1 MIILGVFLINQIRT
15 GGDRRYLELMELLAE
30 RSNNVF
36 VIMNSFLDYTPQYF
50 KKIEFPVKYVRHRFP
65 PASFLFQ
72 RTIKR
77 NLNAIY
83 AGLAR
88 HDVNGFDIIHIHGDM
103 HLKAAVSLH
112 KLFRKPLFYASR
124 CNDID
129 RAKILWKSGGLS
141 PKEYLISLIVNIVNI
156 SRERQAAKYAEL
168 ITMQNIPD
176 RDRFITRTNFPVE
189 RTVIIPGNIGPP
201 RFKAEWQ
208 NKNTSTQVKNIV
220 YVGSLSAGKGLWDLF
235 KALGQ
240 LKAKGLQSL
249 HCHLLG
255 RDENSDSTK
264 VLLKRLKITDM
275 VSFDGYID
283 PFLRLAEC
291 DLMVY
296 PTLYD
301 AYPDVV
307 LEALHTGCPVLASS
321 VGGLPDMLQ
330 YPELL
335 FQSGN
340 IDEIA
345 GRIERCATDSGFY
358 AHIRELCGERA
369 AAHRFDWA
377 RRFEEAMAILAGGG
391 L

>member
-1 MIILGVFLINQIRT
+1 MIIMGIFLITQIRT

-30 RSNNVF
+30 RGNNVF
-36 VIMNSFLDYTPQYF
+36 VIMNTFLDYAPQYF
-50 KKIEFPVKYVRHRFP
+50 KKIEFPVKYIRHHFP

-77 NLNAIY
+77 NVNAIY
-83 AGLAR
+83 AGLVR
-88 HDVNGFDIIHIHGDM
+88 YDVKEFDIIHIHGDM
-103 HLKAAVSLH
+103 HLKAALSLH
-112 KLFRKPLFYASR
+112 KLFGKPLFYASR
-124 CNDID
+124 CNDIN

-141 PKEYLISLIVNIVNI
+141 PKEHLISFIVNIVNI
-156 SRERQAAKYAEL
+156 SREKQTAKYAEL
-168 ITMQNIPD
+168 ITMQNVPD
-176 RDRFITRTNFPVE
+176 RNFFITRTNFPVE

-208 NKNTSTQVKNIV
+208 NRNTSTQVKNII
-220 YVGSLSAGKGLWDLF
+220 YVGSLFAGKGLWNLL

-240 LKAKGLQSL
+240 LRAKGLQSL
-249 HCHLLG
+249 HCRLLG

-264 VLLKRLKITDM
+264 MLLERLKITDM
-275 VSFDGYID
+275 VSFVGYTD
-283 PFLRLAEC
+283 PFSHLAEC

-301 AYPDVV
+301 AYPDAV

-321 VGGLPDMLQ
+321 VGGLPDMLK

-345 GRIERCATDSGFY
+345 GRIERCVTDPGFY
-358 AHIRELCGERA
+358 THIRELCAERA
-369 AAHRFDWA
+369 VAHHFDWA
-377 RRFEEAMAILAGGG
+377 EKFEIAMAEYIKG
-391 L
+391 